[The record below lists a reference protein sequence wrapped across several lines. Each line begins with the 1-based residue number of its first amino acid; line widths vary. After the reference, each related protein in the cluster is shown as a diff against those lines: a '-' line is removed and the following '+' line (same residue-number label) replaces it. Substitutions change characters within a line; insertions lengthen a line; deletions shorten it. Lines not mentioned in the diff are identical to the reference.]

1 MLQVRRTRTET
12 QRQVNVGRNVHTAK
26 AFVRPTNRGALWVCA
41 LSGSPHSLSSAGGR
55 AHLPSA
61 PGLMMT
67 ALLNLAIVATAA
79 AGEVPLPTP
88 DNLQDLPIAADSIT
102 YLDGT

>member
-1 MLQVRRTRTET
+1 
-12 QRQVNVGRNVHTAK
+12 
-26 AFVRPTNRGALWVCA
+26 
-41 LSGSPHSLSSAGGR
+41 
-55 AHLPSA
+55 
-61 PGLMMT
+61 MMT

-79 AGEVPLPTP
+79 AGEVPLPLPTP

>member
-1 MLQVRRTRTET
+1 
-12 QRQVNVGRNVHTAK
+12 
-26 AFVRPTNRGALWVCA
+26 
-41 LSGSPHSLSSAGGR
+41 
-55 AHLPSA
+55 
-61 PGLMMT
+61 MT
-67 ALLNLAIVATAA
+67 ALLNLAIGLVATAA

>member
-1 MLQVRRTRTET
+1 MA
-12 QRQVNVGRNVHTAK
+12 VG
-26 AFVRPTNRGALWVCA
+26 P
-41 LSGSPHSLSSAGGR
+41 SSSALHSR
-55 AHLPSA
+55 
-61 PGLMMT
+61 LMMT

-79 AGEVPLPTP
+79 AGEVPLPLPTP

>member
-1 MLQVRRTRTET
+1 
-12 QRQVNVGRNVHTAK
+12 
-26 AFVRPTNRGALWVCA
+26 
-41 LSGSPHSLSSAGGR
+41 
-55 AHLPSA
+55 
-61 PGLMMT
+61 MMT

>member
-1 MLQVRRTRTET
+1 
-12 QRQVNVGRNVHTAK
+12 
-26 AFVRPTNRGALWVCA
+26 
-41 LSGSPHSLSSAGGR
+41 
-55 AHLPSA
+55 
-61 PGLMMT
+61 MT
-67 ALLNLAIVATAA
+67 ALLTLAIVAMHRGGPA